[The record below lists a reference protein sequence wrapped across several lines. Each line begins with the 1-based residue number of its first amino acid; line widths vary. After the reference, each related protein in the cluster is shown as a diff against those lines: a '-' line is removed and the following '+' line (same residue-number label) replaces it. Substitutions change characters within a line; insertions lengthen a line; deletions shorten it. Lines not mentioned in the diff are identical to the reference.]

1 MKPTLL
7 ILAAGLGSRYKG
19 LKQMD
24 TYGPSGEAI
33 IDYSIYDAIQAGFG
47 KIVFVI
53 NKAIE
58 EDFKEMFIKKLEGKV
73 DVDYVLQELDA
84 LPEGF
89 ELPEGRVKPWG
100 TGHAI
105 LVAADAIDTPFAVI
119 NADDFY
125 GSASFKALADYLSNM
140 ELSST
145 DYCMVGYRLHNTLSD
160 HGSVSRGICQT
171 DEDEFLVSIV
181 ERTKINKQEGQIAY
195 VENEERIPLT
205 GNEVASM
212 NMMGF
217 PPSVMDHYKSQ
228 FVDFLKEHLNTPKSE
243 YFIPTVVNNLIN
255 SGTAKMKVL
264 DTPEKWFGVTYRED
278 KEIAVEKLKALV
290 EEGVYP
296 KDLWA

>member
-73 DVDYVLQELDA
+73 AVDYVLQELDA

-171 DEDEFLVSIV
+171 DDDEFLVSIV

-217 PPSVMDHYKSQ
+217 PPY
-228 FVDFLKEHLNTPKSE
+228 SE
-243 YFIPTVVNNLIN
+243 
-255 SGTAKMKVL
+255 M
-264 DTPEKWFGVTYRED
+264 
-278 KEIAVEKLKALV
+278 ALF
-290 EEGVYP
+290 YST
-296 KDLWA
+296 